1 MHDFKERVMYAVL
14 FMKCFAKPLFF
25 LSLTAYLWLLSACVY
40 TLSMHSMDGEKLSGR
55 YRFARE
61 NTGLIQVTASDGEL
75 LHGKFI
81 RVGRSDFI
89 ESYEK
94 TFGRGTII
102 AEGPDISSYGNAF
115 AGMFGSSSVL
125 ADAAYG
131 EVFNSAPGSTVAVRG
146 PLFYWTASLSS
157 SQGHALACYFLGSSY
172 TGHGFGRCKSRTGKE
187 YSVEF

>member
-1 MHDFKERVMYAVL
+1 
-14 FMKCFAKPLFF
+14 MKCFAKAIFF
-25 LSLTAYLWLLSACVY
+25 WSLMASLWLLSACVH

-61 NTGLIQVTASDGEL
+61 NTGLIQVIASGGEL
-75 LHGKFI
+75 LHGEFI

-94 TFGRGTII
+94 TFGRGSII

-125 ADAAYG
+125 ADGAYG
-131 EVFNSAPGSTVAVRG
+131 EAFNSAPGSGIAVRG

-157 SQGHALACYFLGSSY
+157 SQGQTLACYLLGSSY